1 MVKKLITLAVNI
13 SFFVFSFNIYAVAER
28 WQNLDLLVTAK
39 GGNIERL
46 KKRLVEGVDP
56 NVQLAGFWDNSTALI
71 KAVEA
76 NQIEAVRI
84 LLVAGADP
92 YIKDAHGKT
101 AFDIARENGYSD
113 ILELL
118 ESAPLK
124 QKIE

>member
-101 AFDIARENGYSD
+101 AFDIARENGYSA
-113 ILELL
+113 ILKLL

>member
-101 AFDIARENGYSD
+101 AFDIARENGYSA

>member
-46 KKRLVEGVDP
+46 KQRLVEGVDP

-76 NQIEAVRI
+76 NQIEVVRI